1 MAESQ
6 FSTLWWEPCIWCNTC
21 GGRYGVR
28 EYQRFCIIP
37 AAGPTHQLS
46 LIFFTS
52 ISIISLSDPSPFS
65 LFSLPFFLSTLPSSP
80 LLCTRARTVHRLV
93 ASLCMCVSICEAKSR
108 SGGFGVGFVFASR
121 WACHN
126 RIEYFRG
133 PWHSIGPPVP
143 LSSLFT

>member
-1 MAESQ
+1 MAEGQ
-6 FSTLWWEPCIWCNTC
+6 FSTLWWEPCIWCNMC

-46 LIFFTS
+46 LIFFAS
-52 ISIISLSDPSPFS
+52 ISIISFSEPSPFS
-65 LFSLPFFLSTLPSSP
+65 FLPLFIFPFHPPFLSSAVHTHTHCTSSGGLP
-80 LLCTRARTVHRLV
+80 
-93 ASLCMCVSICEAKSR
+93 CMCVSICEAKSGSR
-108 SGGFGVGFVFASR
+108 GFWVGFVFASR